1 MVQHYKVENFLE
13 RQVTI
18 ISCINQS
25 TCSFMQGIGNSA
37 QGFVDAII
45 FVVLTQQVRNNM
57 IVCFFQWLR
66 PKRSQLIVNSDVNR
80 SILDKPYQP
89 TRYQA
94 IQPAF
99 NSDDIAGKLAPTTS
113 ATTNYSDFP
122 VHNDDDDGCYEK

>member
-1 MVQHYKVENFLE
+1 
-13 RQVTI
+13 
-18 ISCINQS
+18 
-25 TCSFMQGIGNSA
+25 MQGIGNSA

-45 FVVLTQQVRNNM
+45 FVVFTQQVRNNM

-122 VHNDDDDGCYEK
+122 VHNDDDGCYEK